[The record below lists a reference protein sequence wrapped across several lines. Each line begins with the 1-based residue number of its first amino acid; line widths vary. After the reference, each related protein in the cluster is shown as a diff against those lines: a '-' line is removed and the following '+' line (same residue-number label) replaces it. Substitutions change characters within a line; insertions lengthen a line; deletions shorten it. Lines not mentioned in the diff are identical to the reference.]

1 MARAPRR
8 AFYWA
13 FTTILAAGMSVWA
26 CGDTSKEQLE
36 AAGLAKGCS
45 LSSDCKSPLVCVF
58 QLCHDECA
66 DTSDCL
72 RTYGQDSGARCVSKD
87 ASSSSSSDG
96 GGGGQEGS
104 SAKHGVCTFPEKV
117 VEANPDAKGVN
128 SSCKTSKDCPGAEV
142 CGADKNCRDGCTVNG
157 DCLGGQVCA
166 NTGECADTNE
176 VDPSGNLTGSGGT
189 GTGGTSSTG
198 GTGGKGGT
206 GGTGGSSGKGGTVEG
221 GAGAGDTIVNECPDT
236 STMNPVEHDY
246 ETISDPQTWTGL
258 HHITT
263 GLTVN
268 AALTLS
274 PCAVLKFDT
283 NGFIVVN
290 NNGAIKALGTDTNP
304 VVFTSDKTS
313 PKKGDW
319 GGIDI
324 ARDASNDSTFKNV
337 IVEYSGSS
345 YIYSQNGIQLEAQAS
360 ASFENVLVRNNG
372 DSYCAIGL
380 DAGSEPQAFEN
391 VRIESSVKGL
401 CVGSD
406 VVGSIG
412 SVTSDVPIAVDTTAV
427 ATDATWQDFGVP
439 YRMDGTLT
447 VNAKLTLA
455 AGVTVEFPANSNVNV
470 DNMGSLVTLGT
481 TDKPVTFTS
490 AKAKPLA
497 GDWGYVYFGQNA
509 GNETQLTN
517 TIIEFG
523 GANYYA
529 LDVASNATAGFDTV
543 TISDVGDGT
552 DQICGIEIEAGAVI
566 SQFDNVTFK
575 NSPCPI
581 KLPSTEVGS
590 LGSLT
595 SDGGNIQVSD
605 STIGK
610 KTTWKNFG
618 IPYELNGTMYVQ
630 AELDIAAGVS
640 ILLQKNSQLYVNQN
654 GAVKATGTAKL
665 PIVFDSAIDGAQ
677 AGDWYYVYIDST
689 AAGTSAFSYVNF
701 VHGGGETNYGTLY
714 INGRSVEVDN
724 CTFTQS
730 LDCDYT
736 VTTAT
741 GSKFNDGGGN
751 TSDSDKN
758 GGDPY
763 QCGT

>member
-1 MARAPRR
+1 M
-8 AFYWA
+8 
-13 FTTILAAGMSVWA
+13 TLWA

-36 AAGLAKGCS
+36 AAGLAKGCA
-45 LSSDCKSPLVCVF
+45 LSSDCKSPLICVF

-66 DTSDCL
+66 DTADCL
-72 RTYGQDSGARCVSKD
+72 HTYGKDSGARCVSKGD
-87 ASSSSSSDG
+87 SVSSSSDG
-96 GGGGQEGS
+96 GGGGQES
-104 SAKHGVCTFPEKV
+104 SSGKHGVCTFPEKV
-117 VEANPDAKGVN
+117 IEANQGTKGID
-128 SSCKTSKDCPGAEV
+128 SSCKTAKDCPGAEQ
-142 CGADKNCRDGCTVNG
+142 CGSDGQCRDGCLANS
-157 DCLGGQVCA
+157 DCIGGQICA
-166 NTGECADTNE
+166 NSGDCADTTE
-176 VDPSGNLTGSGGT
+176 VDSSGNLENGAAGA
-189 GTGGTSSTG
+189 GTGGTTSTG
-198 GTGGKGGT
+198 GTGGK

-236 STMNPVEHDY
+236 STMDPVEHDY
-246 ETISDPQTWTGL
+246 ETIMAPQTWTGL

-345 YIYSQNGIQLEAQAS
+345 YIYSQNGIQLEAEAS
-360 ASFENVLVRNNG
+360 ASFQNVLVRNNG
-372 DSYCAIGL
+372 DGYCAIGL

-412 SVTSDVPIAVDTTAV
+412 SVTSDVPISVDTTAV
-427 ATDATWQDFGVP
+427 TNDATWQDFGVP
-439 YRMDGTLT
+439 YRMGGTLT

-455 AGVTVEFPANSNVNV
+455 AGVTIQLPANGNVNV

-481 TDKPVTFTS
+481 ADKPVTFTS

-517 TIIEFG
+517 TIIEYG

-529 LDVASNATAGFDTV
+529 VNVANNATAGFDTV
-543 TISDVGDGT
+543 TISDVGDGS
-552 DQICGIEIEAGAVI
+552 DQICGIEIETGAVI

-590 LGSLT
+590 LGSLS

-605 STIGK
+605 TTIAK

-630 AELDIAAGVS
+630 QALTLEPGVNV
-640 ILLQKNSQLYVNQN
+640 LLQKNTEIIVNNN
-654 GAVKATGTAKL
+654 GSINATGTAKEH
-665 PIVFDSAIDGAQ
+665 ISFDSALEGAM
-677 AGDWYYVYIDST
+677 AGDWYYIDFASN
-689 AAGTSAFSYVNF
+689 AAGTSTFSYTDF
-701 VHGGGETNYGTLY
+701 VHGGGQTTYGALY
-714 INGRSVEVDN
+714 IDGRSVQFDN
-724 CTFTQS
+724 CSFTEN
-730 LDCDYT
+730 LNCDYT

-741 GSKFNDGGGN
+741 GSTFNDGGGN
-751 TSDSDKN
+751 TSDNDKGA
-758 GGDPY
+758 GGPY